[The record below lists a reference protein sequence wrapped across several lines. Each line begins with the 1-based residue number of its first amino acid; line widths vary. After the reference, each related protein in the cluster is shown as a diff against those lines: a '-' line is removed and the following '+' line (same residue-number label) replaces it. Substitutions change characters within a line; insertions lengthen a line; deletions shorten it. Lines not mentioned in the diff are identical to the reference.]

1 MAVRGRKPTATVI
14 KLATG
19 NPGRRPLP
27 KHEPESAGRPV
38 KPPKIGKRAGEP
50 LGAAADPSRRG
61 RDLARRRD
69 PAGQSRWCRGCP
81 RRSTDMARNGSCLAH
96 VPPGA
101 DGREAG
107 DPGGRRLHTRGDGGV
122 TSSYPNRTR
131 TVEISF
137 GLTRRGASGRSGVP
151 CSKGAVIIPGRK
163 LPVGAESKSP
173 AALLPVD

>member
-107 DPGGRRLHTRGDGGV
+107 DPGGRRLHPRGDGGV
-122 TSSYPNRTR
+122 AFSNGSPPPTPTTGGFTKRSNRWSAA
-131 TVEISF
+131 IGSF
-137 GLTRRGASGRSGVP
+137 ARPLPRPPLRGAAGIAR
-151 CSKGAVIIPGRK
+151 
-163 LPVGAESKSP
+163 LPLRVAG
-173 AALLPVD
+173 